1 MTKRLLLAFLV
12 LLQLNISQ
20 AQTAFPPF
28 ANDIL
33 RFKKQ
38 DSIQPPVKNAILF
51 VGSSSFTR
59 WKNIES
65 YFPGYNIINR
75 GFGGS
80 TLIDVIRY
88 AYDVIIPYQPKQVV
102 VYCGENDLAGNVP
115 GGEVVKRFKTLYQL
129 IKINLPTTAIHFVSI
144 KPSPSRSHLIPQMKE
159 VNQQVSAFLK
169 KEKNAGFINVYPS
182 LLDEKGNIREEL
194 FVEDKLHVNEKGY
207 ALWQKIILPH
217 LTK

>member
-1 MTKRLLLAFLV
+1 MKKRLFLACIGFLL
-12 LLQLNISQ
+12 LNISL
-20 AQTAFPPF
+20 AQTTFPPF

-38 DSIQPPVKNAILF
+38 DSIKPPPKNAILF

-59 WKNIES
+59 WNNIES
-65 YFPGYNIINR
+65 YFPGYIIINR

-102 VYCGENDLAGNVP
+102 VYCGENDLASNV
-115 GGEVVKRFKTLYQL
+115 GSGEVIKRFKTLYQL
-129 IKINLPTTAIHFVSI
+129 IRINLPNTAVHFVSI
-144 KPSPSRSHLIPQMKE
+144 KPSPSRSRLIPQMKE

-169 KEKNAGFINVYPS
+169 KEKNTGFINVYPS
-182 LLDEKGNIREEL
+182 LLDAKGNIREEL

-207 ALWQKIILPH
+207 ELWQKIILPY
-217 LTK
+217 LIK

>member
-1 MTKRLLLAFLV
+1 MKKQLFIVYICLLLI
-12 LLQLNISQ
+12 NISE

-38 DSIQPPVKNAILF
+38 DSIQPPAKNAILF

-59 WKNIES
+59 WNNIES
-65 YFPGYNIINR
+65 YFPGYIIINR

-102 VYCGENDLAGNVP
+102 IYCGENDLASNVP
-115 GGEVVKRFKTLYQL
+115 SGEVVKRFKTLYQL
-129 IKINLPTTAIHFVSI
+129 IRINLPNTKVHFVSI
-144 KPSPSRSHLIPQMKE
+144 KPSPSRSHLIPKMKE

-169 KEKNAGFINVYPS
+169 KEKNTGFINVYPS
-182 LLDEKGNIREEL
+182 LLDEKGNIRDEL

-217 LTK
+217 LIK